1 MSSAFRAG
9 SSECRLIVDGGGF
22 LPPEAVFENAPAQA
36 RATALGGR
44 LDPAGRLA
52 IAYGCL
58 LVRGADEVV
67 LIDTGIGGYEHPF
80 GGRGGELDSALDAAG
95 VSRNDVQLVILTHSH
110 LDHIGGLCIDGS
122 PRFPAARHVMSRLEW
137 DWLSEDDDPI
147 DREQLLPL
155 EENGILELVDGTVDL
170 VADIRLIPAPG
181 HTPGQLAVEVGRS
194 GGALYLADV
203 VVDELHV
210 EHPEWVMSFDDDP
223 DVAVETRNAL
233 LERAADEERIVAA
246 AHLGSPGRIERV
258 QGGLRF
264 MPLTSE
270 L

>member
-1 MSSAFRAG
+1 MSGAFRGG
-9 SSECRLIVDGGGF
+9 SFECRLIADGRGF
-22 LPPEAVFENAPAQA
+22 LPPELVFENAPAES
-36 RATALGGR
+36 RAAALSGR
-44 LDPAGRLA
+44 LDRAGRLA

-58 LVRGADEVV
+58 LARSADEVV

-80 GGRGGELDSALDAAG
+80 GGRGGELDSALEAAG
-95 VSRNDVQLVILTHSH
+95 VSRDDVGFVVLTHAH
-110 LDHIGGLCIDGS
+110 LDHIGGLCSEGR
-122 PRFPAARHVMSRLEW
+122 PRFPAARHVMSRIEW

-155 EENGILELVDGTVDL
+155 EEKGILELVEGTVDL

-246 AHLGSPGRIERV
+246 AHLGNPGRIERV

-264 MPLTSE
+264 MPLRSE
-270 L
+270 P